1 MSAVLRTSDPVWDAE
16 RATWQ
21 KEPIPVCETCGQEIL
36 DDEIYDLGGE
46 ICCEDCLRERF
57 HIDYIEYC
65 RRYA

>member
-1 MSAVLRTSDPVWDAE
+1 MPD
-16 RATWQ
+16 
-21 KEPIPVCETCGQEIL
+21 KEITPICETCGQEIL

-46 ICCEDCLRERF
+46 IICEDCLRERF